1 MARGDMRAAGQAL
14 SRLNTYVV
22 QCIRANAQVIRN
34 IARPDPGLLQWIR
47 DNLQQAINYLLV
59 GAGNIL
65 RAQIWPAVQTMLRLI
80 GAILSGMVE
89 VIGAL
94 LVSAEFWIFIAL
106 AVLVCWVVYS
116 GQQNP
121 ATAQNLRTLAQNPY
135 EGLLCHFARFGTKFA
150 NIG

>member
-1 MARGDMRAAGQAL
+1 MRAAGQAL
-14 SRLNTYVV
+14 ARLNNYVG

-34 IARPDPGLLQWIR
+34 VPKPNPGLLQWIR
-47 DNLQQAINYLLV
+47 DNLQAAINYLLV

-65 RAQIWPAVQTMLRLI
+65 RLQVWPAVQAMLRLI
-80 GAILSGMVE
+80 AAILTG
-89 VIGAL
+89 IGELVMAL
-94 LVSAEFWIFIAL
+94 LLSAEFWIFLVIAL
-106 AVLVCWVVYS
+106 VICWVVYE

-121 ATAQNLRTLAQNPY
+121 ATAQNLRTLAQNPN